1 MALADL
7 SDVDR
12 RIVLECLQAAANG
25 PFFPDWEFQ
34 TLFGL
39 ERSEVAEI
47 ANRWPNV
54 DENDDNVYVAIKNA
68 MNNLLGYPIDREREW
83 SNFIS
88 VGPQELARVFAK
100 LRGAL
105 PLDYFDGLE

>member
-7 SDVDR
+7 SDVER
-12 RIVLECLQAAANG
+12 KIVRECLHAAANG
-25 PFFPDWEFQ
+25 PFFPDWEFS

-39 ERSEVAEI
+39 ERSEVAEF
-47 ANRWPNV
+47 ANHWPNI
-54 DENDDNVYVAIKNA
+54 DESDEKICAAINNA
-68 MNNLLGYPIDREREW
+68 MNNLLGYPIDREGEW
-83 SNFIS
+83 SSFIS
-88 VGPQELARVFAK
+88 VEPKELMIVLGK